1 MRVIDCH
8 THTFPA
14 KIAASALTTLSG
26 NSHTRPFTDGTAEG
40 LGQAIARAGVD
51 LAVILPVATSPRQVV
66 KVNDASLAIN
76 ARTAET
82 GLLSFGCMHPDFPD
96 WHGELGR
103 IAAAGIRGVKL
114 HPVYQQTPIDDP
126 RCVRIMARC
135 AELGLA
141 VTIHAGIDI
150 GFPGHDEASPERLDR
165 AIRAAGHGTYIL
177 AHMGGWRQWEQ
188 AADLLCGRGLY
199 IDTAF
204 SLGRLSPNGDGFPW
218 DEASLEMMTPEDFL
232 AQVEAF
238 GADHVLFG
246 TDSPWAE
253 EAQAVADF
261 LALPLREEA
270 REMILHR
277 NAEALLG
284 LSPES

>member
-1 MRVIDCH
+1 MRAVDCH

-14 KIAASALTTLSG
+14 KIAAAALETLSG

-40 LGQAIARAGVD
+40 LGQAIRAAGVD
-51 LAVILPVATSPRQVV
+51 RAVVLPVATSPRQVA
-66 KVNDASLAIN
+66 KVNDASIAIN
-76 ARTAET
+76 GHTAET

-103 IAAAGIRGVKL
+103 LAAAGIRGVKL
-114 HPVYQQTPIDDP
+114 HPVYQHVPVDDP
-126 RCVRIMARC
+126 RCVRILARC

-150 GFPGHDEASPERLDR
+150 GFPENDEASPERLDR
-165 AIRAAGHGTYIL
+165 AIRQAGEGTYIL

-188 AADLLCGRGLY
+188 AADLLAGRGLY

-204 SLGRLSPNGDGFPW
+204 SLGRLSPKGDGFPW
-218 DEASLEMMTPEDFL
+218 DEASLRMMTPEDFVRQ
-232 AQVEAF
+232 ARAF
-238 GADHVLFG
+238 GTDHVLFG

-253 EAQAVADF
+253 EGQAVADI
-261 LALPLREEA
+261 LALPLTEA
-270 REMILHR
+270 EKEAILHA
-277 NAEALLG
+277 NAERLLG
-284 LSPES
+284 LTA